1 MYFENHLLVA
11 MPDLQDPNF
20 KRSVIYLCEHNA
32 EGAMGLVINAP
43 IEMTLGEMLDQ
54 AVPEAEVVPEKAKQI
69 LIKGGP
75 VNPDR
80 GFVLHKPQQGWEGS
94 IQLNDDFM
102 ITTSKDILNVIGNEA
117 GPEQQIIALGYA
129 GWTEGQLEVELA
141 ENTWLT
147 IPASSELVFGTPL
160 HRRWEAAVKAL
171 GIEPWQLTSSA
182 GHA

>member
-54 AVPEAEVVPEKAKQI
+54 AVPEAEVMPEKAKQI

-80 GFVLHKPQQGWEGS
+80 GFVLHKPQLGWEGS

-102 ITTSKDILNVIGNEA
+102 ITTSKDILNVIGNDA
-117 GPEQQIIALGYA
+117 GPEQQ
-129 GWTEGQLEVELA
+129 
-141 ENTWLT
+141 
-147 IPASSELVFGTPL
+147 
-160 HRRWEAAVKAL
+160 
-171 GIEPWQLTSSA
+171 
-182 GHA
+182 

>member
-1 MYFENHLLVA
+1 MYFENHLLLA
-11 MPDLQDPNF
+11 MPDLQDPTF
-20 KRSVIYLCEHNA
+20 KRAVIYLCEHNA

-43 IEMTLGEMLDQ
+43 IDMTLGEMLKQ
-54 AVPEAEVVPEKAKQI
+54 AVPEADVTPEKGKQI

-75 VNPDR
+75 VSPDR
-80 GFVLHKPQQGWEGS
+80 GFILHQPQPGWEGS
-94 IQLNDDFM
+94 IQLTDDFM

-117 GPEQQIIALGYA
+117 GPEQQIVALGYA
-129 GWTEGQLEVELA
+129 GWTEGQLEAELA

-147 IPASSELVFGTPL
+147 IPASKELVFDTPL
-160 HRRWEAAVKAL
+160 HRRWETAVKAL